1 MGMTPYYAE
10 LSFGGTTLH
19 LSGSADDGIPDGL
32 GIGKEGIEGLLSS
45 PALKVTA
52 TERSYGNGGHDV
64 AESDV
69 QYAARTLSVH
79 FLAMGNGRS
88 DAMAH
93 LNELATSTGRIVRLR
108 VVDARCDVYCV
119 GYCQRD
125 VEAVWSDGKFTG
137 TLTIVCQR
145 PELLSTRAS
154 QAQLMPVSRV
164 RGGLSYGPDGKGLSY
179 GPDGRGLSYGVSAGG
194 ERNLAVLSNHG
205 TTLAYPTL
213 TVTGPFPAGVEIQ
226 TGSGG
231 VIRYTGAIGMVPL
244 VIQCD
249 PRNVAASM
257 GGVDVGRYLTGR
269 DLPAIPAGGS
279 MSLRLM
285 SAGSGWVTVTVR
297 DTYL

>member
-32 GIGKEGIEGLLSS
+32 GIAKEGIEGLLSS

-93 LNELATSTGRIVRLR
+93 LNALAASTGRVVRLR
-108 VVDARCDVYCV
+108 VVDAQRDVYCV

-125 VEAVWSDGKFTG
+125 VEATWSDGKLTG

-145 PELLSTRAS
+145 PEILSWSAS
-154 QAQLMPVSRV
+154 ESQLFPVSRV
-164 RGGLSYGPDGKGLSY
+164 SGGLSYGPEGKGLSY
-179 GPDGRGLSYGVSAGG
+179 GPDGRGLSYGVSVAE
-194 ERNLAVLSNHG
+194 ERNLVIVGNRG
-205 TTLAYPTL
+205 TTVSYPTI
-213 TVTGPFPAGVEIQ
+213 TVTGPFPNGVEIQ
-226 TGSGG
+226 TGVGG

-244 VIQCD
+244 VLQCD
-249 PRNVAASM
+249 PRSMAASM
-257 GGVDVGRYLTGR
+257 GGVDMGRYLTGR